1 MESVCNVEEVGV
13 DEADGLGNILLEAR
27 ARVKDELDPAL
38 GTLMSNVVLQWSSD
52 LALARKSSVDE
63 AIQKSGLKSRHCFYF
78 FKIYYN

>member
-13 DEADGLGNILLEAR
+13 DEANRLRYDLLDAR

-38 GTLMSNVVLQWSSD
+38 GTLMSNVVLQWSSN

-63 AIQKSGLKSRHCFYF
+63 AIQESGLKSRHCFYF

>member
-1 MESVCNVEEVGV
+1 M

-63 AIQKSGLKSRHCFYF
+63 AIQESGLKSRHCFYF

>member
-1 MESVCNVEEVGV
+1 M